1 MAWTSQP
8 DPSLDDRSNMGLIWP
23 VLAAIALW
31 ALVRLGRQGERAGR
45 GHWRIASTILGAV
58 LIAAGVLAASH
69 GAWLAAGAVTLSGVY
84 LTVSSR
90 IRRAPTTSPTPGGSQ
105 LTETEA
111 RSVLGVAAGAS
122 EAEIQA
128 AWRRLMGRV
137 HPDQGGAEGLAS
149 HLNAA
154 RDRLLKR

>member
-1 MAWTSQP
+1 
-8 DPSLDDRSNMGLIWP
+8 MGLIWP

-58 LIAAGVLAASH
+58 LMAAGVIAATH
-69 GAWLAAGAVTLSGVY
+69 GAWLAAGAVTLSGLY
-84 LTVSSR
+84 LIVSSR
-90 IRRAPTTSPTPGGSQ
+90 IRKVPEKPASPPSSQ
-105 LTETEA
+105 LTEAEA
-111 RSVLGVAAGAS
+111 RSVLGVAPEAS
-122 EAEIQA
+122 EAEIRA

-137 HPDQGGAEGLAS
+137 HPDKGGAEGLAS